1 MPDLIVERRVFEL
14 SNFATMGGAAIK
26 QVRLG
31 WESYGELNTAKDN
44 AILSCTK
51 KLLVDLVAFW
61 RRQDHEALPL
71 RQRRET

>member
-1 MPDLIVERRVFEL
+1 MPDLIVEKRIFEL
-14 SNFATMGGAAIK
+14 PSFTTLGGAVIK
-26 QVRLG
+26 QVRVG

-71 RQRRET
+71 WQGREA